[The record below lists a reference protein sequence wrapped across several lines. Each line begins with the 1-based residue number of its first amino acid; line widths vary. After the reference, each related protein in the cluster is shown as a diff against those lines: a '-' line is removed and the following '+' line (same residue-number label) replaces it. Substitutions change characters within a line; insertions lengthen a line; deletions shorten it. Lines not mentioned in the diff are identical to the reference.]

1 MLVFFVQRQ
10 LNYFF
15 AANLNRHGVKHCY
28 LASHQVGFNTGGSGS
43 VEECPKE
50 VEMPRPGS
58 CEDAPD
64 LLARLLQQLGGE
76 AAFGEVVQDES
87 TFNQLD
93 DPYLLTPSSNCD
105 FLLDLVDGDS
115 VKW

>member
-1 MLVFFVQRQ
+1 M
-10 LNYFF
+10 
-15 AANLNRHGVKHCY
+15 
-28 LASHQVGFNTGGSGS
+28 
-43 VEECPKE
+43 EECPKE

-93 DPYLLTPSSNCD
+93 DPYLLTTR
-105 FLLDLVDGDS
+105 VA
-115 VKW
+115 